1 MKNFLYLLFHF
12 KTRELFVEDTNDG
25 FIQFFR
31 FCFVGG
37 AATLVDMA
45 VGVVARNLLPS
56 DFILN
61 LGLFTLSLDAVSGAL
76 GFTAGLVANY
86 LLSISWVFKRDD
98 INRVK
103 EFTVFAVI
111 GIVGL
116 FINTGVMEVLG
127 KIITKE
133 SNILFIVKKVIATL
147 ITMIWNFAG
156 RKLILYRNP
165 KEENK

>member
-12 KTRELFVEDTNDG
+12 KLKELFVDDTNDG

-37 AATLVDMA
+37 AATIVDMA
-45 VGVVARNLLPS
+45 VGVIFRNILPF

-61 LGLFTLSLDAVSGAL
+61 LGLFTLSLDAVSSAF
-76 GFTAGLVANY
+76 GFIAGLVTNY
-86 LLSISWVFKRDD
+86 LLSISWVFKRND

-103 EFTVFAVI
+103 EFIIFAII
-111 GIVGL
+111 GIIGL

-127 KIITKE
+127 KLIAKE
-133 SNILFIVKKVIATL
+133 SNILFIAKKVIATL
-147 ITMIWNFAG
+147 VTMIWNFAG
-156 RKLILYRNP
+156 RKLILYRNSGE
-165 KEENK
+165 KE

>member
-1 MKNFLYLLFHF
+1 MKNFLYLLFHLKF
-12 KTRELFVEDTNDG
+12 KELFVEDTNDG

-45 VGVVARNLLPS
+45 VGVVARNVLPS

-61 LGLFTLSLDAVSGAL
+61 LGFFTLSLDVVSSAF

-103 EFTVFAVI
+103 EFTIFAVI
-111 GIVGL
+111 GIIGL
-116 FINTGVMEVLG
+116 FINTGVMEILG
-127 KIITKE
+127 KFVLKENNII
-133 SNILFIVKKVIATL
+133 FIAKKVVATL
-147 ITMIWNFAG
+147 VTMIWNFAG
-156 RKLILYRNP
+156 RKLSLYRNAS
-165 KEENK
+165 EEK